1 MKGTLICKQ
10 CDKST
15 LSKDDKDICTRC
27 KALVLESEGNEVLKY
42 SLYEYFKGIVKR
54 IILSFKTL

>member
-1 MKGTLICKQ
+1 MKGIILCKQ

-42 SLYEYFKGIVKR
+42 SLYEYFKSVLKLKIMR
-54 IILSFKTL
+54 FKTL